1 MDKQKMLLA
10 SDTGHFSL
18 IKALHLADLITE
30 LNGIRSA
37 PVLPMDIS
45 VTAVAEKSP
54 GFETI
59 C

>member
-10 SDTGHFSL
+10 ADTGHFSL

-30 LNGIRSA
+30 LNGMLQSLCQLA
-37 PVLPMDIS
+37 S
-45 VTAVAEKSP
+45 VRKS
-54 GFETI
+54 